1 MRRITI
7 ELSRSADTSHVP
19 LACLG
24 YALRQ
29 AEVLKSLQDIELPMK
44 TVAHSPAEKLI
55 EALVLILAGGRSTAQ
70 IDLLLRPNRALAQAW
85 GQVQFAQQ
93 ATVADTLDALEVSS
107 IGQLRACF
115 ETMFKEYSH
124 ARQHDF
130 RSGALW
136 LDGDLTG
143 LPAARHAEGST
154 HGYFAGEK
162 TVWDANSRA

>member
-7 ELSRSADTSHVP
+7 ELSRTADTSHVP

-29 AEVLKSLQDIELPMK
+29 AEILKSLQAIELPMK
-44 TVAHSPAEKLI
+44 TIVHSPAEKLI

-70 IDLLLRPNRALAQAW
+70 IDLRLRPNRALAQAW

-93 ATVADTLDALEVSS
+93 ATVADTLDALNASS
-107 IGQLRACF
+107 ISLLRTCF
-115 ETMFKEYSH
+115 ENMLADYSDTLH
-124 ARQHDF
+124 HDF
-130 RSGALW
+130 RTGALW

-143 LPAARHAEGST
+143 LPASRRAEGST

-162 TVWDANSRA
+162 TVSDANWHA

>member
-7 ELSRSADTSHVP
+7 QLSRSADTSHVP

-29 AEVLKSLQDIELPMK
+29 AEVLKSLQDIKLPLK

-55 EALVLILAGGRSTAQ
+55 EALVLILAGGRATAQ
-70 IDLLLRPNRALAQAW
+70 IDLLLRPNCALAQAW
-85 GQVQFAQQ
+85 GQTQFAQQ
-93 ATVADTLDALEVSS
+93 ATVADTLDALDATS
-107 IGQLRACF
+107 IELLRRCF
-115 ETMFKEYSH
+115 ETLFKDYSH
-124 ARQHDF
+124 TRHHDF
-130 RSGALW
+130 RTGDLW

-143 LPAARHAEGST
+143 LPAARRAEGST

-162 TVWDANSRA
+162 TVSDANWRA